1 MHYRTIPYLNTLPKY
16 LFTWHSVTTVS
27 AGVIFSPR
35 RNNYPRGGPGNR
47 SKNCSGKSLTVPKI
61 VAQCPKR
68 VIPYLYTLNR
78 TIAYGYTLPNAIA
91 YLNTCIPYLNTCIT
105 YLNTLTRLSAPY
117 LNTLPTR
124 LVSQEHSRQPIRTEY
139 YVTRVVSQ
147 SELSTEKTHQLR
159 QPIRIEYYV
168 TRVVSQS
175 ESSTRVVIMSPESS
189 RRLEVPSRLESA
201 RYSLS

>member
-27 AGVIFSPR
+27 TGVIFSPR

-47 SKNCSGKSLTVPKI
+47 SKNCSRKSLTVPKI

-78 TIAYGYTLPNAIA
+78 TIAYAYTLPNAIA

-105 YLNTLTRLSAPY
+105 YLNTLT
-117 LNTLPTR
+117 TR
-124 LVSQEHSRQPIRTEY
+124 LVSQEHSRQPIRIEY
-139 YVTRVVSQ
+139 YVTRVVGQ